1 MAVTANMDNQLR
13 TALILYVQ
21 IYSGVY
27 PTKLLRI
34 DSTLF
39 APSAL
44 SFSSSWHVYILQQ
57 RKKRTQRE
65 ETGILQVHQGYDKKK
80 SMTLVW
86 LFVVVQA
93 RMRAFS
99 NAVFRQRD

>member
-57 RKKRTQRE
+57 KEKEGHREKRPEYLRLTRATIKK
-65 ETGILQVHQGYDKKK
+65 
-80 SMTLVW
+80 
-86 LFVVVQA
+86 
-93 RMRAFS
+93 
-99 NAVFRQRD
+99 NP